1 MAATKTNF
9 GFDTAMPLDALYQE
23 IILDHFKSPRNFG
36 KLDGAVTNAH
46 HENPSCGDQ
55 LDLQVSI
62 DAQHRIDQIKFY
74 GRGCAISQSSASM
87 MTELVKDK
95 TVAEA
100 RNAIESFKHMLTG
113 EGEAK
118 VDLGDLEALN
128 GVKQFPVRVKCA
140 TLAWKALESC
150 LQQAETL

>member
-1 MAATKTNF
+1 MS
-9 GFDTAMPLDALYQE
+9 LDALYQE
-23 IILDHFKSPRNFG
+23 IILDHFKHPRNFG
-36 KLDGAVTNAH
+36 KLDGPVTGVH

-55 LDLQVSI
+55 LDLQVVI
-62 DAQHRIDQIKFY
+62 DAQQRIDQIKFY

-87 MTELVKDK
+87 MTELVKGK
-95 TVAEA
+95 TIAEV
-100 RNAIESFKHMLTG
+100 RDAITSFIHMLTG

-118 VDLGDLEALN
+118 VDLGDLEALS

-150 LQQAETL
+150 LSQKGEK

>member
-1 MAATKTNF
+1 MS
-9 GFDTAMPLDALYQE
+9 LDALYQE

-36 KLDGAVTNAH
+36 KLDGPVTGVH

-55 LDLQVSI
+55 LDLQVVI
-62 DAQHRIDQIKFY
+62 DDQQRIDKIKFY

-87 MTELVKDK
+87 MTELVKGK

-100 RNAIESFKHMLTG
+100 RDAIASFKHMLTG

-118 VDLGDLEALN
+118 VDLGDLEALS

-150 LQQAETL
+150 LDQAME

>member
-1 MAATKTNF
+1 MS
-9 GFDTAMPLDALYQE
+9 LDALYQE
-23 IILDHFKSPRNFG
+23 IILDHFKNPRNFG
-36 KLDGAVTNAH
+36 KLDGPATGVH

-55 LDLQVSI
+55 LDLQVVI
-62 DAQHRIDQIKFY
+62 DEQDRIGKIKFY

-87 MTELVKDK
+87 MTELVKGK

-100 RNAIESFKHMLTG
+100 RDAIASFKHMLTG
-113 EGEAK
+113 EGEAE
-118 VDLGDLEALN
+118 VDLGNLEALS

-150 LQQAETL
+150 L

>member
-1 MAATKTNF
+1 MSL
-9 GFDTAMPLDALYQE
+9 DTLYQE
-23 IILDHFKSPRNFG
+23 IILDHFRSPRNFG
-36 KLDGAVTNAH
+36 KLAGPATGVH

-55 LDLQVSI
+55 LDLQVVI
-62 DAQHRIDQIKFY
+62 DEQQRIHLIKFY

-87 MTELVKDK
+87 MTELVKGK

-100 RNAIESFKHMLTG
+100 REAIDSFKHMLTG

-118 VDLGDLEALN
+118 VDLGDLEALS
-128 GVKQFPVRVKCA
+128 GVKQFPLRVKCA

-150 LQQAETL
+150 LQNAE